1 MDKRRQRT
9 EWLVLAGC
17 CALSAA
23 LCRPVLRLRP
33 EDRPQVPSDSVLTLV
48 LGDARQQLSEVL
60 YDKVEEYFHGGVR
73 CVVCD
78 HGLVS
83 GEAEP
88 HGHAHAREE
97 KVLADRQAA
106 PHETGDHGHE
116 EGPQEQVGASWDPWA
131 WLDGQVHVQAHR
143 HLEGDSAVELLPWVW
158 ASCRASP
165 KNVQAYIGGSYVL
178 SRMVG
183 RSREA
188 ARLLEEGIR
197 NNPRCGELD
206 FALGE
211 LMVNHIK
218 DFAAAEVSF
227 LSALRK
233 CSAPEV
239 AEDEEAR
246 TLRLHALFYLG
257 YLAKRNGDAGRLREY
272 MREADAIDPLHI
284 SARNLHALLKAYES
298 KE

>member
-17 CALSAA
+17 CALSVA
-23 LCRPVLRLRP
+23 LCRPVLRLRT
-33 EDRPQVPSDSVLTLV
+33 EERPQVPSDSVLTLV

-73 CVVCD
+73 CIVCD
-78 HGLVS
+78 HGLVG
-83 GEAEP
+83 GEAANNDHDHE
-88 HGHAHAREE
+88 HEAEARGP
-97 KVLADRQAA
+97 KGKPGQAGAAADL
-106 PHETGDHGHE
+106 
-116 EGPQEQVGASWDPWA
+116 WA
-131 WLDGQVHVQAHR
+131 WLDSQVHVQAHR
-143 HLEGDSAVELLPWVW
+143 HLENDSAVELLPWVW

-188 ARLLEEGIR
+188 ASLLEEGIR
-197 NNPRCGELD
+197 KNPRCGELD
-206 FALGE
+206 FTLGE

-218 DFAAAEVSF
+218 DYAAAEASF

-233 CSAPEV
+233 CSAPEL
-239 AEDEEAR
+239 AEDDDAR
-246 TLRLHALFYLG
+246 TVRLHALFYLG
-257 YLAKRNGDAGRLREY
+257 YLAKSKGDAERLRECV
-272 MREADAIDPLHI
+272 RAADAIDPRHI
-284 SARNLHALLKAYES
+284 SAKNLHALLKAFES